1 MAACGGDDDE
11 ASTSDVELAFELT
24 TTEMG
29 DTDVS
34 ALPQPTVASDVSN
47 LGEGDTPGYLYGVW
61 DPDRGVHQ
69 SALGVS
75 EIDGQKAMATD
86 ESFRIGSITKTFT
99 ATAVLLLVGDGKVD
113 LDKPVAT
120 YTGDLTAALPGGDTA
135 TVRQLLGMMSGFP
148 EYSNDPAGPF
158 GQALVDPSK
167 EFTAEDIVAF
177 AATQEPTPTDVVTY
191 VNTNYIVLGELIEQV
206 SGMSYSEFVK
216 ERILDPLGLD
226 DTIIPNQTDTA
237 ETSTHGY
244 LNAGGLDFPEEFT
257 VPDDVRAAAQAGTDV
272 TQMSTS
278 VGGPAGNGVSTLDD
292 LARWA
297 AADFGNVLLS
307 EESKAARLDGKPADA
322 IVPGSTYGLGLQILG
337 DWHFHGGEILG
348 WESEAFGNPTTGQVT
363 VVNANACCG
372 LGIQNLFLASGAF
385 PDDPAMAKLNAL
397 LAVLLG
403 S

>member
-1 MAACGGDDDE
+1 
-11 ASTSDVELAFELT
+11 
-24 TTEMG
+24 
-29 DTDVS
+29 
-34 ALPQPTVASDVSN
+34 
-47 LGEGDTPGYLYGVW
+47 
-61 DPDRGVHQ
+61 
-69 SALGVS
+69 
-75 EIDGQKAMATD
+75 
-86 ESFRIGSITKTFT
+86 
-99 ATAVLLLVGDGKVD
+99 VLLLVGDGKVD